1 MDLHMIAIN
10 SDVLIPIEKHFRVS
24 AGPGAGKTYWLVE
37 HIKNVLHTSNRLGN
51 TRKIACITY
60 TNIAVETISSRLG
73 TTADQVE
80 VSTIHSFLYKHIV
93 KPYASFLVAEYGLNV
108 SELDGHDESFVHM
121 KKVVDWIENHP
132 NVDKLKP
139 PYTVKQLTKLE
150 TNKTALLS
158 WLSTLKCKF
167 DESNNLKIIGDRS
180 KAYYLKEESG
190 KTKRMHLSK
199 KCLDLLELDLIL
211 YKKLY
216 WQDGV
221 IDHDDV
227 LFFSYQLI
235 KKHPFILTILQ
246 AKFPYFFL
254 DEFQD
259 TNPIQIA
266 ILKLIGEKETIV
278 GIIGDEA
285 QSIYGFQG
293 AEPKQFSSFDL
304 PDITDY
310 VMSDNRRST
319 NQIIDVLNSVRA
331 DINQN
336 KYRNE
341 NGEKPVIIVGEMI
354 SALRRAKELSNAEP
368 VYSLSRHNI
377 TSNAMKKEIGDSS
390 LDDKLIEELSVK
402 DKSSSSN
409 KYRSKVVIAC
419 LKATEFAHERK
430 FKDAIKELERIFKD
444 KKDKDKGK
452 KEALRVI
459 CLLMKKYDEFKDK
472 TLMDFYNIVKSEVK
486 PDISKFASG
495 AAKTFYEGH
504 SYQQL
509 ALCVKITEDL
519 SNHKTVHKAK
529 GDEFDNVLVILRDES
544 DFEFLMN
551 SNLADKEEQRICY
564 VAISRAINR
573 LFINTSSLPNGDLSE
588 LESMF
593 EIIKL

>member
-1 MDLHMIAIN
+1 MDLRMIAIN
-10 SDVLIPIEKHFRVS
+10 SDVLIPIEQHFRVS
-24 AGPGAGKTYWLVE
+24 AGPGAGKTYWLVG
-37 HIKNVLHTSNRLGN
+37 HIRNVLHTSKRLGK

-60 TNIAVETISSRLG
+60 TNIAVETILNRLG

-93 KPYASFLVAEYGLNV
+93 KPYASFLVADYGLNV
-108 SELDGHDESFVHM
+108 SEMDGHDDIILSNYSFL
-121 KKVVDWIENHP
+121 KEWKV
-132 NVDKLKP
+132 K
-139 PYTVKQLTKLE
+139 TKQQRITEDNLLIKAFKSTK
-150 TNKTALLS
+150 
-158 WLSTLKCKF
+158 WKF
-167 DESNNLKIIGDRS
+167 DNSGILIVNTDYPHRVGTYSIKTDS
-180 KAYYLKEESG
+180 YLE
-190 KTKRMHLSK
+190 
-199 KCLDLLELDLIL
+199 
-211 YKKLY
+211 YKKMA
-216 WQDGV
+216 WEKGV
-221 IDHDDV
+221 IHHDDV

-235 KKHPFILTILQ
+235 IKYPFILKVLQ
-246 AKFPYFFL
+246 AKFPYFFV

-259 TNPIQIA
+259 TNPIQVA

-519 SNHKTVHKAK
+519 SNHKTIHKAK